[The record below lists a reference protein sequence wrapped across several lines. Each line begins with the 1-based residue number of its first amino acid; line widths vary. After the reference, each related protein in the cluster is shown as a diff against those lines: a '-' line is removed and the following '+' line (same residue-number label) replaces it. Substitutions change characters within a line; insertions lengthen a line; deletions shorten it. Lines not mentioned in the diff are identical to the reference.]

1 MTTCPLRTSRSLRL
15 GRRQDYS
22 MTELT
27 GVAAA
32 FGYGDSILVGS
43 LVRLRG
49 VLDDD
54 LPTLARWEMDP
65 GRMATLTSWVAPL
78 SEAAARERIAKWSAN
93 DKDNLGFAI
102 ETLEDPPVLVGNIG
116 LWGARPKDRC
126 ATIGIA
132 LGRDHI
138 GRGYGT
144 DAMRV
149 IVDYG
154 FRELGLHRIQLD
166 VAPFNLAGVRA
177 YEKAGFVE
185 EGRRRQS
192 VWHDG
197 RWYDEVMMS
206 ILDHEWAAR
215 QT

>member
-1 MTTCPLRTSRSLRL
+1 M
-15 GRRQDYS
+15 GRGRIDR
-22 MTELT
+22 MTELID
-27 GVAAA
+27 VESA
-32 FGYGDSILVGS
+32 FAYGDSVLVGER
-43 LVRLRG
+43 VRLRG
-49 VLDDD
+49 LREDD

-65 GRMATLTSWVAPL
+65 GRMATLSSWVAPP
-78 SEAAARERIAKWSAN
+78 SEAAAKERTAKWCAN
-93 DKDNLGFAI
+93 DKDDLGFAI
-102 ETLEDPPVLVGNIG
+102 ETLDDPPGLVGNIH
-116 LWGARPKDRC
+116 LFGARPKDRC

-132 LGRDHI
+132 LGREHI

-154 FRELGLHRIQLD
+154 FREMGLHRIQLG
-166 VAPFNLAGVRA
+166 VAPFNPAGIRA

-185 EGRRRQS
+185 EGRYRES

-215 QT
+215 RSRS